1 MNVINRLLR
10 SAAVALALTATTAMA
25 QTATT
30 NTTTGLPR
38 ATEMTHT
45 AVQQQSTTVN
55 APSHPFAFGAEIGAN
70 IDFSSTESSC
80 FDIDIYGGYRHG
92 VIQVLGL
99 GVGLHPS
106 FSHNRRFI
114 PIYAMFRCNFKPGR
128 SLCFAD
134 AKVGMSINEL
144 NAMNHNTGLYAS
156 AGIGF
161 NLWQTRRVK
170 THALIAYNY
179 TGIKPFAIYTDK
191 ALHGVSIRIG
201 VTF

>member
-10 SAAVALALTATTAMA
+10 SAAVALALTATTVMA

-45 AVQQQSTTVN
+45 AVQQQPVAVN
-55 APSHPFAFGAEIGAN
+55 APTNPFAFGAEIGAN

-80 FDIDIYGGYRHG
+80 FDIDIYGGYRRG

-106 FSHNRRFI
+106 FSHSRRFI
-114 PIYAMFRCNFKPGR
+114 PIYALFRCNFKPGR

-134 AKVGMSINEL
+134 VKVGMSINEL

-161 NLWQTRRVK
+161 NLWQTRRLK
-170 THALIAYNY
+170 THALVAYNY
-179 TGIKPFAIYTDK
+179 TGIKPFATYTDK